1 MPVTTEPYNQ
11 AKIDSIANLLAVNS
25 EQGIPTD
32 FEIFVDTLK
41 VIPRTSNYER
51 FDTYGDFVN
60 AETKSVTIVLFNGQS
75 NRNDKYIFRLKKED
89 AQEGLN
95 GFDVDHKISEKL
107 TAERKKWE
115 FEQLQEKY
123 DAQGKELK
131 EANQYIDELEDMLE
145 KSKNRKFHLGNVNLG
160 ELGSVML
167 EGFVRRNPQ
176 LLAKVPG
183 GEALAGILE
192 EDNADKAN
200 GLPLSTIQQEA
211 EVTIRK
217 STQPA
222 ASAEDQHYIDFIRQL
237 KQAFDKEEFVQV
249 MSILEHLSK
258 DKALIDETLSFITD
272 QNTEEDDELSI

>member
-11 AKIDSIANLLAVNS
+11 AKIDSIANLLAVNG
-25 EQGIPTD
+25 EQGMPTD

-51 FDTYGDFVN
+51 FDAYGDFVN
-60 AETKSVTIVLFNGQS
+60 ADTKSVTIVLFNGQS
-75 NRNDKYIFRLKKED
+75 NRNDKYIFRLKKEE

-95 GFDVDHKISEKL
+95 GLDVDHKISEKL

-123 DAQGKELK
+123 NAQGKELK
-131 EANQYIDELEDMLE
+131 EANQYIEELEDMLE
-145 KSKNRKFHLGNVNLG
+145 KHKNRKFHLGNVNLG